1 MLQRNA
7 KRGFTLI
14 ELLVVIAIIGVLAAL
29 LLPALASARKSAKKK
44 DCVNNLKQLGVSL
57 ALYVDRF
64 GSGRSFPASPGA
76 AFWNVLR
83 TIPTPATS
91 MLPDNDGLYVCKVK
105 GTNPAPTAMDYT
117 GPRAG
122 ATFPCND
129 SIGANRGIGAD
140 LTSNHSPTANED
152 VSILLFD
159 GHVETGAYGTQMWQ
173 KAAADTQY

>member
-64 GSGRSFPASPGA
+64 GSGRSYPASPGA
-76 AFWNVLR
+76 AFWNILR

-122 ATFPCND
+122 VTY
-129 SIGANRGIGAD
+129 
-140 LTSNHSPTANED
+140 SPTANED
-152 VSILLFD
+152 VSVLLFD

-173 KAAADTQY
+173 KAASDTQY